1 MQPIAWPFIAAE
13 ALDAGTLTFREL
25 RRFHEAV
32 YPGVWV
38 PRGVELSPVSRARAS
53 WLWSG
58 RRGVLAGLSASAL
71 HGAKWVEPGSPAEL
85 VHSNRRPPRLIVVRG
100 DRLFDGETE
109 RADGMPVTTA
119 ARTAFDLGRRLTVG
133 AAVPRIDALMHA
145 TGVTVEAI
153 AAIAA
158 THPGVRG
165 LRALGESLS
174 LVDGGAESPYES
186 MTRMLLVR
194 NGFPR
199 PETQIRVL
207 DNHGV
212 VVARLDMGWR
222 QWRVGVD
229 FEGAHHWT
237 DPLQRNRDLERYA
250 LLPDL
255 GWIDIRLNSGML
267 HNAPRRFLDRVGAA
281 LIARG
286 CPRTW

>member
-1 MQPIAWPFIAAE
+1 M
-13 ALDAGTLTFREL
+13 
-25 RRFHEAV
+25 
-32 YPGVWV
+32 
-38 PRGVELSPVSRARAS
+38 
-53 WLWSG
+53 
-58 RRGVLAGLSASAL
+58 
-71 HGAKWVEPGSPAEL
+71 
-85 VHSNRRPPRLIVVRG
+85 HSNRRPPRLIVVRG

-194 NGFPR
+194 NGFQR

>member
-1 MQPIAWPFIAAE
+1 M
-13 ALDAGTLTFREL
+13 
-25 RRFHEAV
+25 
-32 YPGVWV
+32 
-38 PRGVELSPVSRARAS
+38 
-53 WLWSG
+53 
-58 RRGVLAGLSASAL
+58 
-71 HGAKWVEPGSPAEL
+71 
-85 VHSNRRPPRLIVVRG
+85 N
-100 DRLFDGETE
+100 
-109 RADGMPVTTA
+109 
-119 ARTAFDLGRRLTVG
+119 
-133 AAVPRIDALMHA
+133 A
-145 TGVTVEAI
+145 TGVTVEGI

-199 PETQIRVL
+199 PETQIRVR